1 VENLRRIL
9 RSCPSEKL
17 PHADNTVDRSD
28 QLGPLLEILERR
40 VGGTNTEIARGFH
53 CPDAWIIQG
62 LDDRLHDARE
72 HKAREHKATEQPV
85 VFVFIDAPEPVEMGK
100 VGEVRPKF
108 PFKLNYDGFARCG
121 GMEDQAGAAKPSN

>member
-1 VENLRRIL
+1 VENLSRIL

-17 PHADNTVDRSD
+17 PHADNDRSD

-53 CPDAWIIQG
+53 CTDAWIIQG
-62 LDDRLHDARE
+62 LDDRLHD
-72 HKAREHKATEQPV
+72 AREHKATEQPV

-100 VGEVRPKF
+100 VGEVRPKISF
-108 PFKLNYDGFARCG
+108 
-121 GMEDQAGAAKPSN
+121 